1 MGRAALDCPPGRRPG
16 SAGGGKIQVELCS
29 TGQPRAAVP
38 TCFRNPQMPLPC
50 QAREVRDFHR
60 GARTFVRI
68 PANPIIEKPAC
79 FAALTRLRVALC
91 TKSCQSL
98 VDGLHSIE
106 KSDSYNG
113 VFSID
118 EKNKKSRTRLFF
130 DSFLSFSGWCG
141 VRGSSGV
148 TFLIER
154 SGRRVSKGL

>member
-1 MGRAALDCPPGRRPG
+1 LIAADEC
-16 SAGGGKIQVELCS
+16 SGK
-29 TGQPRAAVP
+29 P
-38 TCFRNPQMPLPC
+38 F
-50 QAREVRDFHR
+50 
-60 GARTFVRI
+60 GARVS
-68 PANPIIEKPAC
+68 EK
-79 FAALTRLRVALC
+79 TDSMRC
-91 TKSCQSL
+91 TIFGHPL
-98 VDGLHSIE
+98 VDGVHSIE
-106 KSDSYNG
+106 KSDSYRS